1 MSNTRTISFRVACG
15 SQNSDEL
22 RSKFNMFGSPYYIP
36 LLAEERNILHL
47 NLISIFVFLCASL
60 LRLRSSLGVS
70 RYRAHASRLGVS
82 RYRAHASRWPFFRSV
97 SASAIIRTASV
108 TRSEFVS
115 IIWVASAYRGERS
128 DNIERNSAMA
138 EVRLAIGRV
147 SPCPRTRFQ

>member
-1 MSNTRTISFRVACG
+1 MSNTRTISCRVACG

-36 LLAEERNILHL
+36 LLAEEGNVLHL

-82 RYRAHASRWPFFRSV
+82 RYRAHASRLGVSRYRAHASRALALRGGHFF
-97 SASAIIRTASV
+97 
-108 TRSEFVS
+108 
-115 IIWVASAYRGERS
+115 G
-128 DNIERNSAMA
+128 
-138 EVRLAIGRV
+138 
-147 SPCPRTRFQ
+147 Q